1 MRSDL
6 RRGLFKGAMV
16 EIGEVGATGKDDDV
30 SSMLREGDCEVS
42 VGEGEAG
49 GVGKL
54 SCWGG
59 MSLCGCW

>member
-6 RRGLFKGAMV
+6 RGGLFKETMV
-16 EIGEVGATGKDDDV
+16 EIGEVGATGRDDDV

-54 SCWGG
+54 SC
-59 MSLCGCW
+59 